1 MWNLIA
7 KDTFRTWEVIALRY
21 TRTKYMFIS
30 IIRVSLKVTKYMLL
44 GT

>member
-21 TRTKYMFIS
+21 TKYMFIS